1 MEQESGMVGMTKM
14 RLSTDHLVPSL
25 LDMTAL
31 DPMTHIIIASNM
43 PHVFITSNR
52 NVIIDNAQ
60 IQRQKEVV
68 AAKKE
73 AYRKKAED
81 DIKEDFRCMLEE
93 QLLQGHR
100 MPYGYILELQRQR
113 RMTSRRLVEHNN
125 MKQGVKDEIQKFKSD
140 KAALQVKLKKAKEL
154 LEADR
159 QKFESD
165 KDMFDEALTERNEL
179 SNTVTT
185 LEDDIEEL
193 QRSSGRQRRHQ
204 RILFGVVFMLILT
217 AISFVFLPD
226 LAMFYFYMFPTY
238 R

>member
-1 MEQESGMVGMTKM
+1 MEQESSKLGTTKM

-31 DPMTHIIIASNM
+31 DPMTHIIMASNM

-52 NVIIDNAQ
+52 NVIIDNSQ
-60 IQRQKEVV
+60 IQRQKEAV

-81 DIKEDFRCMLEE
+81 AIKEDFRCMLEE
-93 QLLQGHR
+93 HLLGQR

-113 RMTSRRLVEHNN
+113 RMTSRLLVEHNN
-125 MKQGVKDEIQKFKSD
+125 MKQGVEDEIQKFKSD

-193 QRSSGRQRRHQ
+193 QRLNERQRRGH
-204 RILFGVVFMLILT
+204 RMLFGLVFMLILLS
-217 AISFVFLPD
+217 ISFVFLPD
-226 LAMFYFYMFPTY
+226 LTMLYFYMFPTY